1 MVKVRFLY
9 HALSH
14 GATNLNKI
22 NGGKLMFTVTVK
34 NEMKDKTLCNILQ
47 IAFDGGINYWCRSV
61 IVWDNDNQ
69 FRPPNLPEHCMDD
82 FIKEK
87 LTSNIFN
94 FDKWED
100 ADYDTYCLRFILSEP
115 FENGQLEYD
124 IFYHDLVDAVETWM
138 NDNKFVSLGVDGDNL
153 DAGDCDSIVQIALF
167 GKVVFG

>member
-1 MVKVRFLY
+1 
-9 HALSH
+9 
-14 GATNLNKI
+14 
-22 NGGKLMFTVTVK
+22 MFTVTVK

-61 IVWDNDNQ
+61 IVWDNDNEEHIKASK
-69 FRPPNLPEHCMDD
+69 LPEHCIDG
-82 FIKEK
+82 FIKDK

-100 ADYDTYCLRFILSEP
+100 ADYDKYSIMFELNEP
-115 FENGQLEYD
+115 ICEFNVTKYFME
-124 IFYHDLVDAVETWM
+124 YHDLVKALEKWM

>member
-1 MVKVRFLY
+1 
-9 HALSH
+9 
-14 GATNLNKI
+14 
-22 NGGKLMFTVTVK
+22 MFTINVK
-34 NEMKDKTLCNILQ
+34 NEMSDKTLCNILQ
-47 IAFDGGINYWCRSV
+47 IAIEGGINYWCRSV
-61 IVWDNDNQ
+61 IVWDNDNEEHIKVSK
-69 FRPPNLPEHCMDD
+69 LPEHCMMDD

-100 ADYDTYCLRFILSEP
+100 ADYDKYWLRFILSEP
-115 FENGQLEYD
+115 FENGELEYD
-124 IFYHDLVDAVETWM
+124 IDYHDLVDAVEIWM